1 MSITVAVLGS
11 SGNQG
16 GAVATALASSGKYHV
31 RCVVRDPQSDSAKSL
46 TKLGSNITLAKGD
59 LSDKASLVTAFDG
72 VPVVFACTPRV
83 LGEEKLGK
91 CAVDAALAAKV
102 KLFIWSSL
110 PSVKRLSKNR
120 YSKVDHFDAKEA
132 VELYARKI
140 GLKTLVLHLGIFAEN
155 DINYHSIQ
163 KGADGYFKTSNGL
176 KVDKLFPYICIGK
189 DLGPAVKLLIDH
201 YLDRSVPDQPIYI
214 VSYNNSIQ
222 DQVSIISKV
231 LGQHCKIQETPM
243 YGNDE
248 LKEMIDFFNDF
259 GVYPDAKLPDPILT
273 GLGWAPTSYE
283 VWVREDLAPV
293 LKASA

>member
-16 GAVATALASSGKYHV
+16 GAVAKALASSGKYHV

-46 TKLGSNITLAKGD
+46 AKLGSNITLTKGD
-59 LSDKASLVTAFDG
+59 ITDKASLVTAFEG
-72 VPVVFACTPRV
+72 VQVVFATTPNA
-83 LGEEKLGK
+83 LEEEKVGK
-91 CAVDAALAAKV
+91 SLADAALAAKI

-120 YSKVDHFDAKEA
+120 YSKVVHFDAKEA
-132 VELYARKI
+132 IELYARKI

-163 KGADGYFKTSNGL
+163 KEADGYLKTTMGVKL
-176 KVDKLFPYICIGK
+176 DKPLPYVSVNK
-189 DLGPAVKLLIDH
+189 DLGPAVKLLTDH
-201 YLDRSVPDQPIYI
+201 YLDRSVPDHPIYI

-222 DQVSIISKV
+222 DQISILSKV
-231 LGQHCKIQETPM
+231 LGHHFKIQETPM
-243 YGNDE
+243 SGDE
-248 LKEMIDFFNDF
+248 MKEMIDFFNDF
-259 GVYPDAKLPDPILT
+259 GLYHDAKLPDPILT

-283 VWVREDLAPV
+283 VWVREVLAPT